1 MAGITSFS
9 EQTISRPIRT
19 LIVDDSAYLRFTL
32 RKYLGADQDIEIVGT
47 ARNGLEALN
56 QIERMDPDV
65 VTLDVEMPVM
75 DGLTTLSRI
84 MTESPRPVVMLSS
97 LTKEGA
103 SETVRAL
110 TLGAVDFVAKPSTK
124 AQIESIMDEMVAKIK
139 LAAGARIRRSRAQ
152 VSVSERIPA
161 ERFMSKEPPASLEP
175 WDPVVCIGTSTGG
188 PRALNTV
195 IPALSGQLSAA
206 VVIVQ
211 HMPVGFTR
219 SLAERLDNLSALHV
233 KEAAEGDQLQ
243 SGMALLAP
251 GGHHMEFTRN
261 GVVKLSLRP
270 TVHGVRP
277 AVDITLASLAEHFGD
292 RCVAV
297 IMTGM
302 GRDGTNGAALIHSSG
317 GKVISEDQSTCVVWG
332 MPRSIEE
339 AHLSDEIVGLNDIA
353 AAVETSVINMRRE
366 RQKVFSGSR

>member
-1 MAGITSFS
+1 MAGMTSFS

-32 RKYLGADQDIEIVGT
+32 RKYLGADKDIEIVGT

-65 VTLDVEMPVM
+65 VTLDVECR
-75 DGLTTLSRI
+75 DGRLTTLGRI

-139 LAAGARIRRSRAQ
+139 LAAGARIRRSRTQ
-152 VSVSERIPA
+152 VSVPERIPA
-161 ERFMSKEPPASLEP
+161 ERCMSKEPPASLEP

-251 GGHHMEFTRN
+251 GGHHLEFTRN
-261 GVVKLSLRP
+261 GVARLSLRP

-277 AVDITLASLAEHFGD
+277 AVDITLARWQS
-292 RCVAV
+292 
-297 IMTGM
+297 
-302 GRDGTNGAALIHSSG
+302 
-317 GKVISEDQSTCVVWG
+317 ISATVVL
-332 MPRSIEE
+332 
-339 AHLSDEIVGLNDIA
+339 LS
-353 AAVETSVINMRRE
+353 
-366 RQKVFSGSR
+366 

>member
-1 MAGITSFS
+1 MAGQTSFS
-9 EQTISRPIRT
+9 EQNITRPIRT

-32 RKYLGADQDIEIVGT
+32 RKYLGADKDIEIVGT
-47 ARNGLEALN
+47 ARNGLEALS

-75 DGLTTLSRI
+75 DGLTTLNRI
-84 MTESPRPVVMLSS
+84 MTETPRPVVMLSS

-124 AQIESIMDEMVAKIK
+124 AQIESIMGEVIAKVK
-139 LAAGARIRRSRAQ
+139 LAAGARIRRSGPHLRVAEQ
-152 VSVSERIPA
+152 VPA
-161 ERFMSKEPPASLEP
+161 DRQISKEPPASLEP

-195 IPALSGQLSAA
+195 IPAISGELSAA
-206 VVIVQ
+206 LVIVQ

-219 SLAERLDNLSALHV
+219 SLAERLDSLSALHV

-243 SGMALLAP
+243 RGLALLAP
-251 GGHHMEFTRN
+251 GGHHLEFSHN
-261 GVVKLSLRP
+261 GGAKLSLRP

-277 AVDITLASLAEHFGD
+277 AVDVTLASLAEHFGD

-317 GKVISEDQSTCVVWG
+317 GRIISEDQSTCVVWG

-339 AHLSDEIVGLNDIA
+339 AQLSDEIVGLNDIA
-353 AAVETSVINMRRE
+353 AAVEASVINMRRE
-366 RQKVFSGSR
+366 RQKVFSDSR

>member
-32 RKYLGADQDIEIVGT
+32 RKYLGADKDIEIVGT